1 MGARLLNIQRKAAEH
16 GRLRTGYTQGN
27 RPVRSATWVVTSH
40 SEEHVRAAAELW
52 KGEVEQW
59 SPLNSTIP
67 QWRVITKEAAIEAL
81 ITPGDPLNQYNEMW
95 SKGGCQR
102 RCDGETELLSR
113 QPCLC
118 ARQFGEDWH
127 QQKKGVVCS
136 TTSRL
141 NVMLPDLSG
150 MGMWR
155 AETHSFYAA
164 SEWGGMVDMVLAGTS
179 GQGFVPVTLRIEP
192 RQRVSNGETKKF
204 PVVVVELRG
213 VTPRQALAGPLSTAV
228 ALNPGGAAEALAI
241 EASRPD
247 YIALAKGALTSDD
260 VRDVWT
266 QARQVGHVRGDGK
279 DPLSRELMQIAA
291 LKDEEAAVESV
302 VRPASLPAADPEEA
316 LDAEFV
322 DPDDPDG
329 LWAQFA
335 DAGHDLGL
343 SPDETARAFAEKHG
357 GRAPKDVDPTLAWAY
372 IAAMKA
378 ERAQ

>member
-1 MGARLLNIQRKAAEH
+1 MGSRLRNIQARAAEH

-27 RPVRSATWVVTSH
+27 RPMRSSTWVVTSH
-40 SEEHVRAAAELW
+40 SEEHVRTAAKLW
-52 KGEVEQW
+52 GGEPEQW

-67 QWRVITKEAAIEAL
+67 QWRVITKASSIEAL

-127 QQKKGVVCS
+127 LQPKGRVCS

-164 SEWGGMVDMVLAGTS
+164 QEWGGMVDMVLAGTR
-179 GQGFVPVTLRIEP
+179 GDGFVPVTLRIEP
-192 RQRVSNGETKKF
+192 RQRVANGETKKF

-213 VTPRQALAGPLSTAV
+213 VTPRQALAGPMNAATA
-228 ALNPGGAAEALAI
+228 LDPGSAGRARAAI
-241 EASRPD
+241 EAGRPD
-247 YIALAKGALTSDD
+247 YLADAESALTVDD
-260 VRDVWT
+260 VQDVYRAAHT
-266 QARQVGHVRGDGK
+266 AGHLTDDLV
-279 DPLSRELMQIAA
+279 AA
-291 LKDEEAAVESV
+291 LKKRADEVRAEAEK
-302 VRPASLPAADPEEA
+302 R
-316 LDAEFV
+316 
-322 DPDDPDG
+322 
-329 LWAQFA
+329 
-335 DAGHDLGL
+335 DAG
-343 SPDETARAFAEKHG
+343 PDEDGAYEAEVVENPSG
-357 GRAPKDVDPTLAWAY
+357 QPRWPAV
-372 IAAMKA
+372 
-378 ERAQ
+378 AQPAQ

>member
-1 MGARLLNIQRKAAEH
+1 MGSRLLNIQRRAAEH

-52 KGEVEQW
+52 GGEAEQW
-59 SPLNSTIP
+59 TPLNSNIT
-67 QWRVITKEAAIEAL
+67 QWRVITKASSIEAL

-95 SKGGCQR
+95 SAGGCQR

-127 QQKKGVVCS
+127 TQPKGRVCS
-136 TTSRL
+136 ATSRF

-164 SEWGGMVDMVLAGTS
+164 SEWGGMVDMVLAGTD
-179 GQGFVPVTLRIEP
+179 GKGFVPVTLRIEP
-192 RQRVSNGETKKF
+192 RQVVRDGKTKKF

-213 VTPRQALAGPLSTAV
+213 VTPRQALAGPMSTAV
-228 ALNPGGAAEALAI
+228 ALDPTGARAVAAI

-247 YIALAKGALTSDD
+247 YLAMAAGALTVDD
-260 VRDVWT
+260 VQDVYRAAHAAGHLTDGLVDALKQKAEELKAPAVEPDEDGAYPAEVVDEPSSNNWP
-266 QARQVGHVRGDGK
+266 AVAQVGSGN
-279 DPLSRELMQIAA
+279 
-291 LKDEEAAVESV
+291 
-302 VRPASLPAADPEEA
+302 
-316 LDAEFV
+316 
-322 DPDDPDG
+322 
-329 LWAQFA
+329 
-335 DAGHDLGL
+335 
-343 SPDETARAFAEKHG
+343 
-357 GRAPKDVDPTLAWAY
+357 
-372 IAAMKA
+372 
-378 ERAQ
+378 